1 MKASIN
7 IRVIL
12 KFRLE
17 LQQQNPNFDSKQQ
30 TAMPKENL
38 GKQKL
43 LSIDIFINIRESARL
58 KQH

>member
-1 MKASIN
+1 MKANIK

-30 TAMPKENL
+30 TAMAREIL